1 MPIPCRNMSVFKFS
15 ICLPTLSWDK
25 ALPQAE
31 STLNRTKL
39 PALAWHYPTAAKK
52 LQATTEA
59 RVNIARERQGSGR
72 VASNLLGSCV
82 AEKTAARQIWWNLK
96 ANPAACNL
104 ISWHA
109 AATLHAAA
117 SFGQFAM
124 GRLQHSHVQERASWR
139 QRERERQWQK
149 IEGKLHSCCSG
160 RRTLRAAAAT
170 ERKWITFN
178 LLTFLVKMTLFLAG
192 GVGVWPGP
200 KHTSPV
206 MTKTFAA
213 RPHANAQRQRQR
225 QRKSLPYLRR
235 IESWRRGEISAFYR
249 RFLHQIREL
258 HAEAWQ
264 PPCSLRTQGKT
275 KKKKEFALL
284 KSSQHTCRSERQKLR
299 IRHVRRDKSASDI
312 WIFLF
317 KFSALAPFLGC
328 VSLFCVCFSFDIL
341 SHMSEATCK
350 IFTKK

>member
-31 STLNRTKL
+31 GTLNRTKL

-139 QRERERQWQK
+139 LRERETVG
-149 IEGKLHSCCSG
+149 ENG
-160 RRTLRAAAAT
+160 RKVT
-170 ERKWITFN
+170 
-178 LLTFLVKMTLFLAG
+178 
-192 GVGVWPGP
+192 
-200 KHTSPV
+200 
-206 MTKTFAA
+206 
-213 RPHANAQRQRQR
+213 
-225 QRKSLPYLRR
+225 
-235 IESWRRGEISAFYR
+235 
-249 RFLHQIREL
+249 
-258 HAEAWQ
+258 
-264 PPCSLRTQGKT
+264 
-275 KKKKEFALL
+275 
-284 KSSQHTCRSERQKLR
+284 
-299 IRHVRRDKSASDI
+299 
-312 WIFLF
+312 
-317 KFSALAPFLGC
+317 
-328 VSLFCVCFSFDIL
+328 
-341 SHMSEATCK
+341 
-350 IFTKK
+350 